1 MYPRLARRVHI
12 ETTSRQTG
20 EGGGTMTHQLV
31 PDLANVNVANLPDEY
46 RNDMQI
52 MCRQWS
58 SKLTRN
64 LLRTTYYDGRN
75 RLKNL
80 DIAVPDSMTR
90 IDEVVGW
97 PQKAVDVLANRV
109 RFDGFVTTG
118 DDRNPLGLDE
128 ILDANDFNVTLPQAI
143 RSGLTHC
150 CSFLAVRSAEPED
163 HIDSPVA
170 VSFRSALYA
179 TGIWDA
185 RRRGLTAALTVSD
198 IDWDMYAQL
207 QIVVP
212 VELFLYEPGVT
223 IRIRRAGEMTYMADA
238 PIPTS
243 ITDHVP
249 VYMLP
254 YHQDLERPFGRSRI
268 SREVMSLTDTAVRTM
283 LRMEVSA
290 EFYSSPQRYLLGADP
305 PVGKDG
311 KPLTGWQ
318 AAVSKMLVVNRD
330 ENDNL
335 PTIGQFEQMTMAPHT
350 DMLRA
355 LAGRFSGA
363 TGVPMAQLG
372 VLTDSGPSSAEAIA
386 AAETE
391 LAIEARN
398 TCEAFGAQLR
408 RAAKDMLR
416 IASESVDEDSLRNLQ
431 VNWRNPERPSQA
443 AMADAVLKQ
452 VQAIPWL
459 ANSTVILE
467 MLGYTDSQITRLLS
481 DKNKQNAA
489 AVLDRLVNSNA
500 VNQPANTAVN
510 GGGDGGQQ
518 QPYTQP
524 QPSGRPDQSPTG
536 GGAPGA
542 V

>member
-1 MYPRLARRVHI
+1 MI
-12 ETTSRQTG
+12 
-20 EGGGTMTHQLV
+20 QLV
-31 PDLANVNVANLPDEY
+31 PNLQNVEVPNLPGLY
-46 RNDMQI
+46 RNDFQI
-52 MCRQWS
+52 MVRQWVS
-58 SKLTRN
+58 RLGRN

-80 DIAVPDSMTR
+80 DIAVPDSMANIT
-90 IDEVVGW
+90 EVVGW
-97 PQKAVDVLANRV
+97 PQKAVDVLANRI

-118 DDRNPLGLDE
+118 DQRDPLGLGD
-128 ILDANDFNVTLPQAI
+128 ILDANDFPVTLTQAV

-150 CSFLAVRSAEPED
+150 CSFLSVRSARPDD
-163 HIDSPVA
+163 HIDSPVV

-179 TGIWDA
+179 TGIWEA
-185 RRRGLTAALTVSD
+185 SRRGLACALTVVD
-198 IDWDMYAQL
+198 IDWDLYATQQL
-207 QIVVP
+207 VVP
-212 VELFLYEPGVT
+212 TELFLYEPGVI
-223 IRIRRAGEMTYMADA
+223 IRIRRIGELSYMADA
-238 PIPTS
+238 PQQTNL
-243 ITDHVP
+243 DHVP

-290 EFYSSPQRYLLGADP
+290 EFYSSPQRYLLGAEP

-311 KPLTGWQ
+311 KTLTGWE
-318 AAVSKMLVVNRD
+318 AAISNMLVINRD
-330 ENDNL
+330 EDGQL
-335 PTIGQFEQMTMAPHT
+335 PSIGQFSQMTMQPHS

-372 VLTDSGPSSAEAIA
+372 VMTDSGPSSADAIA

-391 LAIEARN
+391 LVIEARN
-398 TCEAFGAQLR
+398 TCDAFGAQLR
-408 RAAKDMLR
+408 KAAKDMAVLNG
-416 IASESVDEDSLRNLQ
+416 ANPDDPALRNLQ

-459 ANSTVILE
+459 ANSDVILE

-489 AVLDRLVNSNA
+489 AVLDKLVNMNA
-500 VNQPANTAVN
+500 QNQFANQAVT
-510 GGGDGGQQ
+510 GGGDGNQ
-518 QPYTQP
+518 QPESG
-524 QPSGRPDQSPTG
+524 PSGRGQAGEGAAIG
-536 GGAPGA
+536 GGAGA
-542 V
+542 A